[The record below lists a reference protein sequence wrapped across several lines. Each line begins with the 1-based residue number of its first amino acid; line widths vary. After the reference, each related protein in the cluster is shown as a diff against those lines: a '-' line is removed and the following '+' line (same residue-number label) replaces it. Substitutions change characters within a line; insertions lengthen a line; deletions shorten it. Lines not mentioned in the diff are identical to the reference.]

1 MKIHKAGFSVIAV
14 FLLVLLTINAPL
26 QVYCKIEIVKWII
39 LVISILI
46 IAFVLRFFR
55 VPNRTIEYSD
65 DIVIAPADGKIVAI
79 EDIEEDQFLNKRCK
93 QVSIFMSVWS
103 VHINWFP
110 LLGKVSVS
118 EHFSGRYMA
127 AWLPKSS
134 TENERS
140 VVVLDTPKFGRVL
153 IKQIAGAVARRI
165 ITYPKVGDEVKD
177 GDQLGFIRF
186 GSRVDVLLP
195 IDTNINVKLDQMV
208 TGGVTKLAQ
217 LKLESK

>member
-1 MKIHKAGFSVIAV
+1 MKIHKAGYGVILV
-14 FLLVLLTINAPL
+14 FLILLSIINGLMHYADTNLFIQYPIL
-26 QVYCKIEIVKWII
+26 IV
-39 LVISILI
+39 SILI
-46 IAFVLRFFR
+46 FLFVVRFFR
-55 VPNRTIEYSD
+55 QPNRNVQYSD

-79 EDIEEDQFLNKRCK
+79 EEVNEADFLNEKRI

-110 LLGKVSVS
+110 MLGDIMSS
-118 EHFSGRYMA
+118 QHFSGRYMA

-140 VVVLDTPKFGRVL
+140 VVVLNTTHGKVL
-153 IKQIAGAVARRI
+153 IRQIAGAVARRI
-165 ITYPKVGDEVKD
+165 ITYAKPQTKIEQ

-195 IDTNINVKLDQMV
+195 TTFKINVKLGDMV
-208 TGGVTKLAQ
+208 TGGL
-217 LKLESK
+217 SKIAEIGN